1 MLKTYEHYPISNWT
15 DVALNHAFQEH
26 RVAGTSI
33 RDLSKK
39 YGVPKSTI
47 QRHIKKG
54 GKSKVGRKTVFKN
67 EEEIELKECIVKLA
81 ELGFLLI
88 LKDIGELV

>member
-1 MLKTYEHYPISNWT
+1 MWRPNVDY
-15 DVALNHAFQEH
+15 
-26 RVAGTSI
+26 
-33 RDLSKK
+33 
-39 YGVPKSTI
+39 
-47 QRHIKKG
+47 
-54 GKSKVGRKTVFKN
+54 TVFKN